1 MCLIGNYIYITI
13 TLSNAYKDHTPI
25 YALWIIHAIADTGH
39 PVLVFSLHPYTW
51 KSVLSQSRSTHPEM
65 PMSEYA
71 DNCAEVSPV
80 FSSNPNQEN
89 GVHTSQVVYKEYGN
103 SAEAWTLF

>member
-1 MCLIGNYIYITI
+1 M
-13 TLSNAYKDHTPI
+13 
-25 YALWIIHAIADTGH
+25 
-39 PVLVFSLHPYTW
+39 
-51 KSVLSQSRSTHPEM
+51 LSQSRSTNPEM
-65 PMSEYA
+65 LMSEYA

-89 GVHTSQVVYKEYGN
+89 GLHTSQVVYKEYGN